1 MEAKTAGVPR
11 EAMPVLMPER
21 MKLAESARRDW
32 VADVEIGRT
41 VEDILHPSY
50 WAHIGPQLSPGDHIE
65 ARAEDGQWVAYL
77 YVFYAERTFAYVV
90 LDRLLK
96 IKANEI
102 TPQESIKHKVEWKGP
117 HHKFGVVRVADSK
130 MLQADFKTRDEAV
143 TWLRNHE
150 RAS

>member
-1 MEAKTAGVPR
+1 METQTATKPR
-11 EAMPVLMPER
+11 KEMPVLMPDR
-21 MKLAESARRDW
+21 LKLAEAARRDW

-41 VEDILHPSY
+41 VEDLLEPSY
-50 WAHIGPQLSPGDHIE
+50 WAHASAELHAGDHIE

-90 LDRLLK
+90 LDRVLK

-102 TPQESIKHKVEWKGP
+102 QPQESIKHKVEWKGP
-117 HHKFGVVRVADSK
+117 HHKFAVVRIADSK
-130 MLQADFKTRDEAV
+130 VLQPDFKTRDEAAA
-143 TWLRNHE
+143 WLRNHE